1 MLLDRKPSRSGL
13 PRFRPST
20 QTHKQ
25 QPAGLLSPDQPVD
38 RHSDQPPDASS
49 PSRPIEQDFPHQY
62 HTLPPLSSLSA
73 IKHWFESTIPS
84 PPSQAISTI
93 PQSTPAPSLAKA
105 VFPFVSPSPAQLKST
120 IPAKSQNRMSKLVH
134 KATNSHP
141 DANQSKSGNTSAGV
155 HSPPTT
161 TETLSA
167 SKHSLKPLGNSFR
180 GRTPSSL
187 FNRRLANAP
196 PVKPKLVT
204 IDAQK
209 NKQPNPIFFDPNGDA
224 SLITHDHSKNSPING
239 QDKNT
244 SSSAKSHPN
253 KSLPTPKKKLFS
265 PKNQAHDSQHK
276 SALPPA
282 SVVAPASFPGTRSGE
297 SANALSLGIHYN
309 PAPKSTIKPVHPHPT
324 PLLGIPS
331 PVNPGPR
338 GSSLNPFANAG
349 ILPSTPHAV
358 DQNFSRSR
366 FNSRASTLTLAST
379 CTGSDDDFGSSDLA
393 SIQLPS
399 SPTDSFRPSIRS
411 IDLLSDFPLPPS
423 RDAFVPNGLDSA
435 VVSHAPAFDIV
446 EAHLPRRLNYSPSS
460 PPQIPLPPLPPSA
473 GSDLSNH
480 PSLSYPDK
488 TPTQPPTDGIAGSR
502 PSTDS
507 PTLLN
512 SPDLSSTTY
521 TIDDFLDLYQ
531 NNNSPAA
538 PQTFMRLDRSPLLAA
553 DRKVSGSSSTS
564 ESEGFESMDPS
575 TPHHASLLNADLP
588 SRTTSP
594 DHLSLEDFDNE
605 DDHTLLT
612 NNSRQTDHMASAS
625 DDEDA
630 TSEIDLNEP
639 LGMMAV
645 RLGYQ
650 LDIGDGSDSDNESDV
665 RRNADFEDEDQ
676 LLDNGPPPSRGP
688 SRQALPKFRSHS
700 SLRSHFQPSRGRV
713 TNRVV
718 IAEASSSDEEE
729 FDLQLDHQ
737 STFKHARENTSPEI
751 SDEPQPK
758 WRGVRNDQWKR
769 SSFGSTGSFATTPS
783 SNRSSYMTNFST
795 PNTTQAMNHGEPSS
809 AKQTKGLVG
818 LGFDMEVPAE
828 GSSSSGQSRV
838 DSIATQ
844 LPGKPGSSERRE
856 WLEQAFCK
864 RDPPGHDQERSSSL
878 PGLSKAEPK
887 ESPLLTPEVADGEET
902 SEDQL
907 TSLLAEGNR
916 SARRLKPLML
926 VSRKDRRLSYPL
938 ISSTITEEDMGP
950 LTAVGMMSFQ
960 SRSPARNSYS
970 VGTPNS
976 VSPATSRYVRT
987 RTSLVNISYH
997 RSPSTNFP
1005 LHPPRSSAV

>member
-399 SPTDSFRPSIRS
+399 SPTDSFR
-411 IDLLSDFPLPPS
+411 LQSDRLICSPISHFLHHAMP
-423 RDAFVPNGLDSA
+423 

-769 SSFGSTGSFATTPS
+769 SSFGST
-783 SNRSSYMTNFST
+783 
-795 PNTTQAMNHGEPSS
+795 AMNHGNHHRPSRPKGWLVLDSTWRFPPKAHPPPPISRRLNSNS
-809 AKQTKGLVG
+809 A
-818 LGFDMEVPAE
+818 P
-828 GSSSSGQSRV
+828 R
-838 DSIATQ
+838 AT
-844 LPGKPGSSERRE
+844 G
-856 WLEQAFCK
+856 A
-864 RDPPGHDQERSSSL
+864 H
-878 PGLSKAEPK
+878 
-887 ESPLLTPEVADGEET
+887 V
-902 SEDQL
+902 
-907 TSLLAEGNR
+907 
-916 SARRLKPLML
+916 RLKPLML